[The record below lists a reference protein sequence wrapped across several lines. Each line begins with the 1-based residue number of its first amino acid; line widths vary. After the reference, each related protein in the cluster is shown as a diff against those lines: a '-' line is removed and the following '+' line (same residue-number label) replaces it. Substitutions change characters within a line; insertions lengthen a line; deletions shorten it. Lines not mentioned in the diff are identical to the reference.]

1 MWFGGD
7 ISMCLCPRI
16 LVFVSITRCV
26 NDQFFVGYMG
36 LLGVLKGISLENT
49 GVFPH
54 VFGSR

>member
-1 MWFGGD
+1 
-7 ISMCLCPRI
+7 MCLCPRI